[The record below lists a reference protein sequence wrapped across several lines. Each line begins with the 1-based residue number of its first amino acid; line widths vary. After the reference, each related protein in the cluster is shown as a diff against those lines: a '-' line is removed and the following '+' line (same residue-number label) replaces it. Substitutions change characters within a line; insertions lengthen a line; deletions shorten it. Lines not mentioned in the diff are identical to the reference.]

1 VPTLTNP
8 IEIKKRFLEAIH
20 FYQKY
25 FQKFTNKTTLMR
37 NLKKKDEPFIWN
49 ETFEQFNEWMK
60 TSIPF
65 Y

>member
-1 VPTLTNP
+1 MPTLTNP
-8 IEIKKRFLEAIH
+8 IEIKKKILEVIR

-25 FQKFTNKTTLMR
+25 FQQFTNKTTLTC
-37 NLKKKDEPFIWN
+37 NFFIKDEPLIWN

-60 TSIPF
+60 TSMSF